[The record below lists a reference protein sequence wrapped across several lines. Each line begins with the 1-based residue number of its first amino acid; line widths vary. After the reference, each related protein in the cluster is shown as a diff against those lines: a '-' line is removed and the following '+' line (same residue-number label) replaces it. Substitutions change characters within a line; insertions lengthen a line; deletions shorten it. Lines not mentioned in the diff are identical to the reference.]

1 MKPRIVFYNPVS
13 NASGKMI
20 LPMSLLAIG
29 AVLEAKYDYTIVDG
43 NVEQDVLQ
51 ALRAEIQSGANV
63 LAITVMPGPQL
74 VRAVPHT
81 RALKQEFPA
90 LTVVWGGY
98 FPTQH
103 AEVILKDHAVNYVVR
118 GHGEMVFLQ
127 LLDAIAADQAN
138 DPHLAQIQGLA
149 FRNAEGKVVQNKLAP
164 IPHPEQ
170 LPPWNYTRVPIQQYI
185 HPTFLGSRTLPHHS
199 SYGCPFFCNFCAV
212 VNMVNGRWLPQSAAQ
227 VAQIAEMYVR
237 QWGVNAIEFY
247 DNNFFTHEARTAE
260 FAERILKLGIAWWG
274 EARIDTLLKYSE
286 RTWQLMRDAGLKMVF
301 MGAESGSMETL
312 KRMDKGGT
320 MSPDKT
326 LAMAAKMHEY
336 GIVPEFSFVL
346 GNPPDPEN
354 DVRTTIEFIR
364 RVKRVNPRS
373 EIIMYNY
380 TPVPLAGDLY
390 DAAQAEG
397 FRFPETL
404 DEWVGDTW
412 QKFSQRYSDMMPWLN
427 PALRQRVR
435 DFERV
440 LNAYYPTSTDRRM
453 TGVWR
458 ALLRGAS
465 AWRYQAR
472 FYAMPLELRVLQ
484 KLVRYQR
491 PETSGF

>member
-1 MKPRIVFYNPVS
+1 MKVVFYNPVS
-13 NASGKMI
+13 NGSHKKI
-20 LPMSLLAIG
+20 LPMSLLAAG
-29 AVLEAKYDYTIVDG
+29 AVLESKYEYCIVDG
-43 NVEQDVLQ
+43 NVEADALV
-51 ALRAEIQSGANV
+51 ALRREIQDGANV

-74 VRAVPHT
+74 KRALPHS

-90 LTVVWGGY
+90 LKIVWGGY

-103 AEVILKDHAVNYVVR
+103 AQVILKDTAIDFVVR
-118 GHGEMVFLQ
+118 GHGELVFLQ
-127 LLDAIAADQAN
+127 LLDALAN
-138 DPHLAQIQGLA
+138 DTDFSNIEGLA
-149 FRNAEGKVVQNKLAP
+149 YRNPNGQTVQNKLAP

-170 LPPWNYTRVPIQQYI
+170 LPAWNFARIDVPQYI
-185 HPTFLGSRTLPHHS
+185 RPTFLGSRTLPYHS

-212 VNMVNGRWLPQSAAQ
+212 VNMVNGRWLAQSAAR
-227 VAQIAEMYVR
+227 VAESARQYVQ
-237 QWGVNAIEFY
+237 QWSVNAVEFY

-260 FAERILKLGIAWWG
+260 FAERVMDLKIRWWG

-301 MGAESGSMETL
+301 MGAETGSLETL

-326 LAMAAKMHEY
+326 LEIARKMQQY
-336 GIVPEFSFVL
+336 DIVPEFSFVL
-346 GNPPDPEN
+346 GNPPDPVG
-354 DVRTTIEFIR
+354 DVQQTIEFIR
-364 RVKRVNPRS
+364 RVKAVNPRS

-390 DAAQAEG
+390 DNAQAAG
-397 FRFPETL
+397 FAFPETL
-404 DEWVGDTW
+404 DEWVSDAW
-412 QKFSQRYSDMMPWLN
+412 MNFSQRYSDVMPWLK
-427 PALRQRVR
+427 PELKHRVR

-453 TGVWR
+453 NGAMR
-458 ALLRGAS
+458 KLLRGAS
-465 AWRYQAR
+465 AWRYHTR
-472 FYAMPLELRVLQ
+472 MYHFPVELRALQ
-484 KLVRYQR
+484 KVVRYQR